1 MWNVNMELTETIK
14 GIAVYG
20 EDAKPIHRCLIHTE
34 VQNIAI
40 VAIITADYNVKY
52 G

>member
-1 MWNVNMELTETIK
+1 MERMPNLFI
-14 GIAVYG
+14 GV
-20 EDAKPIHRCLIHTE
+20 LIRTE

-40 VAIITADYNVKY
+40 AAIITADYNVKY